1 MGHVQVHMVQKL
13 EVQVGEVQMHLY
25 KMVRQV
31 ILLLLVQLKD
41 LLVVMV
47 QAQVEVILV
56 VEQVEQQKL
65 EFLFQ
70 AQLLTTVVE
79 EVQEQQLVFQLLLQL
94 TQVAVEDLEQ
104 VVKVQLLHVE
114 LEEKVVLRQ
123 RQLLLQT
130 LALLIEVVEV
140 EVGILLLPH

>member
-1 MGHVQVHMVQKL
+1 MVHVQVHIPQKL
-13 EVQVGEVQMHLY
+13 EVQVEEVQMHLY
-25 KMVRQV
+25 QMVRQV